1 MPSTKRLTRIIAV
14 SALPVWAIG
23 MTCVVAS
30 LMVSHWV
37 PLPHPQKGEALVG
50 HETLDSSFDGESA
63 GWSAVHFLYADC
75 PCSRR
80 ILDHLV
86 ARNALAVAREHIV
99 LIGEQDPKAEEARA
113 AGYEVAFVT
122 PSELKQRFGIESAP
136 LLIVTDVDGIIRYGG
151 GYTSRKQ
158 GPDIQD
164 DSLIRSAVAGRW
176 QETLPL
182 YGCAVSKQLKDLV
195 DPLRLK

>member
-1 MPSTKRLTRIIAV
+1 
-14 SALPVWAIG
+14 

-37 PLPHPQKGEALVG
+37 PLPHPENGVALVG
-50 HETLDSSFDGESA
+50 HETLDSSFDGKSA
-63 GWSAVHFLYADC
+63 SWSAVHFLYADC

-80 ILDHLV
+80 ILDHVV
-86 ARNALAVAREHIV
+86 ARSPLTGVREHIV
-99 LIGEQDPKAEEARA
+99 LIGEQDPKTKEARA
-113 AGYEVAFVT
+113 AGYEVTFVT

-136 LLIVTDVDGIIRYGG
+136 LLIVTDVNGIIRYGG

-164 DSLIRSAVAGRW
+164 ESLIRAAVDGRW